1 MKYGRNPRDPQD
13 DKVLTLGHINVRP
26 LNTRVLID
34 WRKPISYT
42 DVLVYVSTDIN
53 VLGLPTS
60 MCPLGQCTGDFMLE
74 GLENDK
80 TYYLRVTGK
89 VGDFEGDYSDPIAV
103 TPKLDPDMPSGA
115 MLIENGAEVIKSKN
129 VVLNISSTDTP
140 LNGAAQGANAHLTDR
155 LSLIYNEVSGG
166 VEMRIANDESM
177 AGAEWEPLAAQKPWT
192 LACEDG
198 QVCTVFAQFR
208 DAANNE
214 SLVVNDFA
222 VLDEE
227 VVTPPAQQIFLPLV
241 SNNP

>member
-1 MKYGRNPRDPQD
+1 
-13 DKVLTLGHINVRP
+13 
-26 LNTRVLID
+26 
-34 WRKPISYT
+34 
-42 DVLVYVSTDIN
+42 
-53 VLGLPTS
+53 
-60 MCPLGQCTGDFMLE
+60 ML
-74 GLENDK
+74 
-80 TYYLRVTGK
+80 
-89 VGDFEGDYSDPIAV
+89 
-103 TPKLDPDMPSGA
+103 
-115 MLIENGAEVIKSKN
+115 GAEVVKSKN

-214 SLVVNDFA
+214 PLVINDFA
-222 VLDEE
+222 VLNEE
-227 VVTPPAQQIFLPLV
+227 VVTPPQQIFLPLV